1 MDKAN
6 DPEFLAAL
14 RNIFVSREDM
24 QAILDYQR
32 RLYASLKELN
42 DSHRA
47 VHQHVRSLTESHNTV
62 RADANTLIRHRNEIS
77 EALRDL
83 AEAHRQT
90 RGEIRRSIEAISFIQ
105 QQISK
110 IPDFEARITRL
121 EQK

>member
-14 RNIFVSREDM
+14 RNIFVSRDDM
-24 QAILDYQR
+24 QAILDYQQ
-32 RLYASLKELN
+32 RLYASLQELN
-42 DSHRA
+42 NSHRA

-77 EALRDL
+77 EALRNL

-90 RGEIRRSIEAISFIQ
+90 QGEIKRSIEAISFIQ